1 LGAAQ
6 LHDFPQA
13 LRDAIPGPNLPGCD
27 RSLRLSSV
35 DGTSSQS
42 VLFGGP
48 RVQLNFRVEESGKL
62 TGTFDVKVHLNV
74 EAARGL
80 AVMLQELV
88 ARVEE
93 QS

>member
-1 LGAAQ
+1 
-6 LHDFPQA
+6 
-13 LRDAIPGPNLPGCD
+13 
-27 RSLRLSSV
+27 
-35 DGTSSQS
+35 
-42 VLFGGP
+42 
-48 RVQLNFRVEESGKL
+48 VQLNFRVEESGKL

-93 QS
+93 QA